1 LSLWTRNMKFKLE
14 NELQATLERVEELM
28 FSEKYY
34 EYLMKNHSG
43 VDTIEVVEQ
52 TMDADRVR
60 REVKYTPKPIIRK
73 VGPKEIPREALE
85 FTERSTYDRRRH
97 ILEFENVPRVGLVRK
112 YLTNKGTMTFVQRG
126 SMTSRTVEGELK
138 VKFPIL
144 GAVAERII
152 YSQARKILEE
162 EVDCFRKYIKIS
174 QGG

>member
-1 LSLWTRNMKFKLE
+1 MKFKLE

-28 FSEKYY
+28 FSQQYY
-34 EYLMKNHSG
+34 EFVMENHTG
-43 VDTIEVVEQ
+43 VDKIEVVEQ
-52 TMDADRVR
+52 TIDDDEIR

-85 FTERSTYDRRRH
+85 FTEHSTYDRRRH

-112 YLTNKGTMTFVQRG
+112 YLMNKGTMTFVQRG
-126 SMTSRTVEGELK
+126 SMTTRTVEGELK

-152 YSQARKILEE
+152 YSQAKKILEE
-162 EVDCFRKYIKIS
+162 EVDCFRKYINIS
-174 QGG
+174 RGG